1 MMRKICKILSVI
13 LCVLFLSLGTTTVC
27 ADGQII
33 IDDEED
39 LLTDAEE
46 NMLRIKMAEIS
57 KYGGVAFVTTSQYS
71 DTSKYA
77 KNLYRSYFG
86 TSSGFLFLIDMG
98 RKNIWIYSDGAIY
111 RTINKAYANTIT
123 DNVYR
128 YASRG
133 EYYECAWNVF
143 DQAETLLE
151 GGRISMPMKHISN
164 LLIASVCALLLNFI
178 LLLFQRKTGY
188 APVKEAA
195 AAMTT
200 ATAVSIMSKRKTK
213 SKRHLHVESDG
224 GSGGGSS
231 GGGGGGGGGGGSS
244 GGGGGSSGGGG
255 GHSF

>member
-1 MMRKICKILSVI
+1 
-13 LCVLFLSLGTTTVC
+13 
-27 ADGQII
+27 
-33 IDDEED
+33 
-39 LLTDAEE
+39 
-46 NMLRIKMAEIS
+46 
-57 KYGGVAFVTTSQYS
+57 
-71 DTSKYA
+71 
-77 KNLYRSYFG
+77 
-86 TSSGFLFLIDMG
+86 MG
-98 RKNIWIYSDGAIY
+98 RRNIWIYSDGAIY

-244 GGGGGSSGGGG
+244 GGGGG
-255 GHSF
+255 HSF